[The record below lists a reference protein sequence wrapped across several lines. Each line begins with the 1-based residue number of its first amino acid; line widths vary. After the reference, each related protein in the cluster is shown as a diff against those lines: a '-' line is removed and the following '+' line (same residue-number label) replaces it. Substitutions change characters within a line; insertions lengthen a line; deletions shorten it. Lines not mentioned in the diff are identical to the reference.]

1 MIPTVDRPRWPE
13 LLVKEQQPLQMKTG
27 CSCLR
32 NLLIVMALL
41 ASGLD
46 GDRRASAA
54 ERSTSPDGKETYVC
68 GDERDSHSGC
78 YTHWVRTADANGR
91 WDNWRPGWC
100 PSEQPNGG
108 MCWGG
113 GVAWWYW
120 KGVGEIGDQILKDF
134 WVRDYANLEDRSK
147 SPENPY
153 GDAKKILGQ
162 GNCYQASSFK
172 VCIAQMNPVQTR
184 SKSEGI
190 PLPFAPN
197 PTSFAQYMSK
207 QEWSGTKW
215 QGKAEFLQLS
225 GCSFGKWKYRRV
237 PGSTSF
243 MSLEG
248 EANPYA
254 YTCKSGYARQT
265 MPMGTKVC
273 EINTIR
279 YYSPHVVPADDFVGT
294 TSLSRIHPGLALGP
308 CSYLSAG
315 ATA

>member
-1 MIPTVDRPRWPE
+1 M
-13 LLVKEQQPLQMKTG
+13 
-27 CSCLR
+27 
-32 NLLIVMALL
+32 
-41 ASGLD
+41 D
-46 GDRRASAA
+46 GPPGR
-54 ERSTSPDGKETYVC
+54 RSTSPDGKETYVC

-294 TSLSRIHPGLALGP
+294 TRSIPHSSGFGVGACR
-308 CSYLSAG
+308 YLSAG
-315 ATA
+315 ATE